1 VPREIDYL
9 RRHDEAIRRI
19 RDAVDMPERIAEDL
33 VMFIRQNE
41 GRLPRKRREGE
52 FNKLRDDEVALLEGI
67 VGEAFEGFDQ
77 GSGGTGVTK

>member
-1 VPREIDYL
+1 
-9 RRHDEAIRRI
+9 
-19 RDAVDMPERIAEDL
+19 
-33 VMFIRQNE
+33 MFIRQNE

-77 GSGGTGVTK
+77 GSGRTGVTK